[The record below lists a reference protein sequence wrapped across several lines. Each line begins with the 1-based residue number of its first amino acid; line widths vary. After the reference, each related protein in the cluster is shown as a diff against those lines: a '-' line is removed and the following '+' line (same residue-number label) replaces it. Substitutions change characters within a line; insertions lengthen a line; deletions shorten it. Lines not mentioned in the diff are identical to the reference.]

1 LTRHELKEQ
10 IQHDPFAE
18 AVARAVDYTMSNRQ
32 LVVRWTAIAVAV
44 LAIIG
49 GIIWYSSYSRSI
61 RQQDLDAAFQVLS
74 AQVGPQQQS
83 QVGKS
88 FPTED
93 SKRQASIKA
102 LAGVVAKDGGSRE
115 GLIARY
121 YLGTLKAHQ
130 DPKGA
135 ETDLKAVADSSSEV
149 SSLAK
154 IALAQLYAGENRVP
168 EAQQLLRDLVNKP
181 TDLVS
186 KQQAQVMLAQL
197 DQTTSPQQAQKIIKE
212 LKTQTLR
219 PAVSRAVD
227 QLSTQLEH

>member
-1 LTRHELKEQ
+1 MTRHELKEQ

-18 AVARAVDYTMSNRQ
+18 AVARVVDYTTTNRQ
-32 LVVRWTAIAVAV
+32 AVIRWVVIAVAV
-44 LAIIG
+44 AAVIG
-49 GIIWYSSYSRSI
+49 GIVWYSSYARSV
-61 RQQDLDAAFQVLS
+61 RQRDLDAAFQVLS
-74 AQVGPQQQS
+74 APVGPQQPQF
-83 QVGKS
+83 GKS

-93 SKRQASIKA
+93 AKKQASIKA
-102 LAGVVAKDGGSRE
+102 FAAVVAKDGDSRE

-121 YLGTLKAHQ
+121 YLASIKAQQ
-130 DPKGA
+130 DARAA
-135 ETDLKAVADSSSEV
+135 EADLKTVADSRSEV
-149 SSLAK
+149 SALAK

-197 DQTTSPQQAQKIIKE
+197 DQATNPQQAEKI
-212 LKTQTLR
+212 LKDLRTESPR

-227 QLSTQLEH
+227 QLSAQLGR